1 MRSIYFKELNAF
13 FSSIVG
19 YVVLIMFL
27 TFSGLLLWV
36 FTDTSILEYGY
47 ASLEKF
53 FNLAPWLLLFL
64 IPAVTMRSFADE
76 FKGGTIEWLST
87 KPITDRQI
95 IQGKFFASFTLV
107 AIALIPTLIYLF
119 SINWLAM
126 HDSALDIGAIAGSYI
141 GLFFLVASF
150 TSVGIFCSS
159 LSDNQIV
166 SFLAAVFL
174 CYILYY
180 GFEALSRLAAFA
192 GGADYYLAMIG
203 ADYHYNSM
211 SRGVIDTRDIIY
223 FISIIALFN
232 GLTKYILQQKR
243 A

>member
-27 TFSGLLLWV
+27 VFSGLLLWV

-53 FNLAPWLLLFL
+53 FSIAPWLLLFL
-64 IPAVTMRSFADE
+64 IPAVTMRSFSDE

-87 KPITDRQI
+87 KPLTDGQI
-95 IQGKFFASFTLV
+95 IRGKFFASFTLV
-107 AIALIPTLIYLF
+107 AIALLPTVIYLF

-126 HDSALDIGAIAGSYI
+126 DDSALDFGAIAGSYI
-141 GLFFLVASF
+141 GLFFLVAAF
-150 TSVGIFCSS
+150 TSVGVFCSS

-166 SFLAAVFL
+166 SFLGAVFL

-180 GFEALSRLAAFA
+180 GFEALSRIAAFA

-211 SRGVIDTRDIIY
+211 SRGVIDTRDVVY
-223 FISIIALFN
+223 FISVIVLFT
-232 GLTKYILQQKR
+232 GLTKFVLQRRR